1 MYPII
6 PIPEDAPDTP
16 EQLGTKEKFWFTREE
31 DGKRYLFKEG
41 RPGTGE
47 NWAEKV
53 CCEIA
58 RRLTIPHAEYN
69 LALWRN
75 LRGVVTPTF
84 VPKDGRLI
92 LGNEL
97 LAHLDTDYDKEK
109 RFGVKQHTVSVV
121 MAVMRSPGVEAPYGY
136 NKPEELRNPAS
147 IFVGYL
153 MLDALVGNQDRHH
166 ENWGLILDKKRKVT
180 VAPTFD
186 HASSLGRN
194 EQDATRIERL
204 YTKDKGRS
212 VEEYVLKAR
221 SAFYAKAS
229 SAKPLSTFDAFQE
242 ASRHDQRAAAYWLG
256 KLRDTGIEE
265 VERIFGYV
273 PETEIS
279 NPAKEFALRMLDLN
293 RNRLLKAT

>member
-1 MYPII
+1 MYAII
-6 PIPEDAPDTP
+6 VIPEDAPDTP
-16 EQLGTKEKFWFTREE
+16 EQLGTKEKFWFTGEA

-47 NWAEKV
+47 NWSEKV

-58 RRLTIPHAEYN
+58 RRLSVPHAEYN
-69 LALWRN
+69 LALWKTHK
-75 LRGVVTPTF
+75 GVVTPTF
-84 VPKDGRLI
+84 VPENGRLI

-97 LAHLDTDYDKEK
+97 LAHLYTDYDKEK

-166 ENWGLILDKKRKVT
+166 ENWGLILGEDRKVT
-180 VAPTFD
+180 MAPTFD

-204 YTKDKGRS
+204 NTKDEGRS
-212 VEEYVLKAR
+212 IEKYVTKAR
-221 SAFYAKAS
+221 SAFYEKS
-229 SAKPLSTFDAFQE
+229 SSTNPLSTLETFRE
-242 ASRHDQRAAAYWLG
+242 ASKLEQRAAVYWLG
-256 KLRDTGIEE
+256 KLRDIHSEE
-265 VERIFGYV
+265 FERIFDYI
-273 PETEIS
+273 PKTEMS
-279 NPAKEFALRMLDLN
+279 NPSKEFALRMLGLN
-293 RNRLLKAT
+293 VTRLLDTI